1 MPCLAWCRSV
11 GGAGRLTRDVR
22 GMLDAVRRTDTPKAE
37 GMEEALLNQDGKKPF
52 PVCAMFGLLAFGFAY
67 GELISNFGLI
77 MLPAEADYMEPA
89 NNAIMMTFLL
99 FVSGIS
105 QFSGP
110 LAGYYSDRCQSS
122 WGRRRPYLLAGTI
135 FTIPALVCMWY
146 GHLMFHDADGD
157 GSMHG
162 DGSMSS
168 VSGAMDDDDS
178 SLFKGKSGK
187 HMWGELLYI
196 VAFLVAMA
204 AFNVQNQTL
213 GSLISDMVPTD
224 QTGQA
229 NGVMAVLMLLGSL
242 IGFLVFRTLEG
253 GFGTS
258 EDPDGKPGALHFL
271 PIEIPV
277 TDAIGKMYYYYIP
290 VICVTTFVT
299 IASAK
304 ETRNPTPKE
313 RLPPVMCDDIWKCFF
328 VSPTLHKDFFIVT
341 MSRTMYYC
349 GISTMAFLQYFF
361 RDLVICGPP
370 YDSNCVQ
377 DDFGNGRIKDYMAK
391 TALIAVYAQAGSAIS
406 AYPSGL
412 ASDAWGRKPLVY
424 MACLGMGAIYLFMPF
439 FSGET
444 LVMTLGFVWGVCNG
458 CFVAVDFAI
467 AIDTLPDKLEAAKF
481 LGVWGVSAFVGTTVG
496 PITGGLALYF
506 FGQIEDGVGGGG
518 HMAAGET
525 LMSYRYSKY
534 GYIAVMTMGAV
545 WNILSCVIIN
555 YVDFSRA
562 AALQK
567 QNADARRSGVQ

>member
-1 MPCLAWCRSV
+1 
-11 GGAGRLTRDVR
+11 
-22 GMLDAVRRTDTPKAE
+22 
-37 GMEEALLNQDGKKPF
+37 
-52 PVCAMFGLLAFGFAY
+52 MFGLLAFGFAY

-89 NNAIMMTFLL
+89 SNAIMMTFLL

-135 FTIPALVCMWY
+135 FTIPALVFMWY
-146 GHLMFHDADGD
+146 GHGMFHNPVGRD
-157 GSMHG
+157 GSM
-162 DGSMSS
+162 GSSAGGNSS
-168 VSGAMDDDDS
+168 LDDDDDS
-178 SLFKGKSGK
+178 SLFHGTVGK
-187 HMWGELLYI
+187 HMWGEVMYI
-196 VAFLVAMA
+196 LAFLVAMA

-213 GSLISDMVPTD
+213 GSLISDMIPSD

-242 IGFLVFRTLEG
+242 IGFLVFRTLDG
-253 GFGTS
+253 GFGVTTN
-258 EDPDGKPGALHFL
+258 PDGTPGALHFL

-277 TDAIGKMYYYYIP
+277 GDAIGKMYYYYIP
-290 VICVTTFVT
+290 VIAVTTFVT
-299 IASAK
+299 IGAAK
-304 ETRNPTPKE
+304 ETRNPITKDH
-313 RLPPVMCDDIWKCFF
+313 LPPVTCDEIWKCFF
-328 VSPTLHKDFFIVT
+328 VSPTHHKDFFIVT

-361 RDLVICGPP
+361 RDLVICAPP
-370 YDSNCVQ
+370 YGPDCVQ
-377 DDFGNGRIKDYMAK
+377 DAHGQGRITDYMAK
-391 TALIAVYAQAGSAIS
+391 TALIAVYAQAGSAVS

-424 MACLGMGAIYLFMPF
+424 TACLGMGAIYLFMPF
-439 FSGET
+439 FSSEE
-444 LVMTLGFVWGVCNG
+444 LVMILGFVWGVMNG

-467 AIDTLPDKLEAAKF
+467 AIDTLPDKQEAAKF

-506 FGQIEDGVGGGG
+506 LGQIEDGLGGGG
-518 HMAAGET
+518 HMAEGES

-534 GYIAVMTMGAV
+534 GYIGVMALGAM
-545 WNILSCVIIN
+545 WNVLSCIIISW
-555 YVDFSRA
+555 VDFARA
-562 AALQK
+562 ERLQK
-567 QNADARRSGVQ
+567 KNADARKTGVQ

>member
-1 MPCLAWCRSV
+1 
-11 GGAGRLTRDVR
+11 
-22 GMLDAVRRTDTPKAE
+22 
-37 GMEEALLNQDGKKPF
+37 MEEGLLLQEGKAKPF

-77 MLPAEADYMEPA
+77 MLPAEAGYMEPA

-122 WGRRRPYLLAGTI
+122 WGRRRPYLLAGTV
-135 FTIPALVCMWY
+135 FTIPALLCMWI
-146 GHLMFHDADGD
+146 GHGMFHPHDDDGSMGSMGSGDGD
-157 GSMHG
+157 GSL
-162 DGSMSS
+162 S
-168 VSGAMDDDDS
+168 ADDS
-178 SLFKGKSGK
+178 SSLFGGKTGK
-187 HMWGELLYI
+187 HMWGEVLYI
-196 VAFLVAMA
+196 LAFLVAMA

-213 GSLISDMVPTD
+213 GSLISDMVPSD

-242 IGFLVFRTLEG
+242 IGFLVFRTLDG
-253 GFGTS
+253 GFGRTT
-258 EDPDGKPGALHFL
+258 DLDGKEGALHFL
-271 PIEIPV
+271 PVDIPV
-277 TDAIGKMYYYYIP
+277 QDAIGSMYYYYIP
-290 VICVTTFVT
+290 VIAITTFVT
-299 IASAK
+299 IAAAK
-304 ETRNPTPKE
+304 ETRNPITKD

-370 YDSNCVQ
+370 YDKDCVA
-377 DDFGNGRIKDYMAK
+377 DAHGNGRIQDFMAK

-467 AIDTLPDKLEAAKF
+467 AIDTLPDKQEAAKF

-506 FGQIEDGVGGGG
+506 FGQMEDGLGGGG
-518 HMAAGET
+518 PVGAGESLLT
-525 LMSYRYSKY
+525 YRYSKY
-534 GYIAVMTMGAV
+534 GYIAVMAFGAV
-545 WNILSCVIIN
+545 WNVLSCIIIN
-555 YVDFSRA
+555 YVDFDRA

-567 QNADARRSGVQ
+567 KNAEARRSGVQ

>member
-1 MPCLAWCRSV
+1 
-11 GGAGRLTRDVR
+11 
-22 GMLDAVRRTDTPKAE
+22 
-37 GMEEALLNQDGKKPF
+37 MEEGLLLKERQDKPF

-77 MLPAEADYMEPA
+77 MLPAEAGYMEPA
-89 NNAIMMTFLL
+89 NNAVMMTFLL

-135 FTIPALVCMWY
+135 FTVPALVCMWI
-146 GHLMFHDADGD
+146 GHGMFHPAHDDD
-157 GSMHG
+157 GSMGSMGSG
-162 DGSMSS
+162 DGNSS
-168 VSGAMDDDDS
+168 VDGDHS
-178 SLFKGKSGK
+178 SLFGGKAGK
-187 HMWGELLYI
+187 HMWGEVLYI

-213 GSLISDMVPTD
+213 GSLISDMVPSD

-242 IGFLVFRTLEG
+242 IGFLVFRTLDG
-253 GFGTS
+253 GFGRTT
-258 EDPDGKPGALHFL
+258 DLDGKAGALHFL
-271 PIEIPV
+271 PVDIPV
-277 TDAIGKMYYYYIP
+277 HDAIGSMYYYYIP
-290 VICVTTFVT
+290 VIAITTFIT
-299 IASAK
+299 IAAAK
-304 ETRNPTPKE
+304 ETRNPITAD

-361 RDLVICGPP
+361 RDLVICPPP
-370 YDSNCVQ
+370 YDADCVA
-377 DDFGNGRIKDYMAK
+377 DAHGNGRIQDFMAK

-467 AIDTLPDKLEAAKF
+467 AIDTLPDKQEAAKF

-506 FGQIEDGVGGGG
+506 FGQIEDGLGGGG
-518 HMAAGET
+518 PVAAGESLLT
-525 LMSYRYSKY
+525 YRYSKY
-534 GYIAVMTMGAV
+534 GYVAVMAFGAV
-545 WNILSCVIIN
+545 WNVLSCVIIN
-555 YVDFSRA
+555 YVDFDRA

-567 QNADARRSGVQ
+567 KNADARRAGVQ